1 MEGLLLQEV
10 EEKKRIVEQRAQQ
23 RLMKMQK
30 QSSLLNGESCHLS
43 EIRVVLLGARGSGK
57 SSTGNTILGQGG
69 SFETY
74 RRAVQEHLELITDTV
89 WAHIIVLFNFGDW
102 LGDTTIEQ
110 HIESEGEALQ
120 RLVEKCGNRY
130 HVLDSKNQ
138 GTGAQVSDLLQKIEE
153 MLVEDRLRLEVLR
166 RREQVGKSLTVMQ
179 EPEMDGVMGEGREVL
194 VANHTDAPFH
204 DACEVASSED
214 LLTPDD
220 SGAPDFGGQELALPE
235 ASGGWWTEANHS
247 ILDVE
252 GFLSSM
258 ASVLQ
263 GNQEGLMWNM
273 GGQTDASGDP
283 PRLSPHWTYSEPS
296 SEMEWTEW

>member
-1 MEGLLLQEV
+1 M
-10 EEKKRIVEQRAQQ
+10 
-23 RLMKMQK
+23 
-30 QSSLLNGESCHLS
+30 
-43 EIRVVLLGARGSGK
+43 
-57 SSTGNTILGQGG
+57 
-69 SFETY
+69 
-74 RRAVQEHLELITDTV
+74 
-89 WAHIIVLFNFGDW
+89 
-102 LGDTTIEQ
+102 
-110 HIESEGEALQ
+110 
-120 RLVEKCGNRY
+120 
-130 HVLDSKNQ
+130 
-138 GTGAQVSDLLQKIEE
+138 
-153 MLVEDRLRLEVLR
+153 
-166 RREQVGKSLTVMQ
+166 
-179 EPEMDGVMGEGREVL
+179 
-194 VANHTDAPFH
+194 
-204 DACEVASSED
+204 ASSED